1 MIAILITIIMI
12 VIIVII
18 VVFII
23 VVIIATE
30 SPFEVEFYPE
40 PRPFYRTNFPRP
52 FTSYLV

>member
-52 FTSYLV
+52 FTGD

>member
-40 PRPFYRTNFPRP
+40 QRPFYRTNFPRP
-52 FTSYLV
+52 FTGD